1 MEKYFEFSIPYPWIP
16 ISTSTPLFRFIPL
29 FQQKNLL
36 PSQVTQFCEGPTPPS
51 PTPLIITGGGWGVGG
66 GGFNCEEVPEF
77 MILKIHKMFKYACI
91 ILLFL
96 FKGENANEVT
106 LGISQ
111 AIYGK
116 KKVV

>member
-1 MEKYFEFSIPYPWIP
+1 MKV
-16 ISTSTPLFRFIPL
+16 
-29 FQQKNLL
+29 L
-36 PSQVTQFCEGPTPPS
+36 PPP
-51 PTPLIITGGGWGVGG
+51 PPPFNNTRGGGGGGVGG

-96 FKGENANEVT
+96 FKGKNANEVT